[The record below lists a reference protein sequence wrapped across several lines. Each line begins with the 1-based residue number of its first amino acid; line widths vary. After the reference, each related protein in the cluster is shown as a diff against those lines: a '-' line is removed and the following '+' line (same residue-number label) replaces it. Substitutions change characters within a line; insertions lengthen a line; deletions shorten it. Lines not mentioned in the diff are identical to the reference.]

1 MNMYSMGTRVEL
13 NLSLGM
19 TNTSAVQS
27 EFSLYASLANEF
39 ASDATNA
46 ARVEELAN
54 ICVRRIRAG
63 GKILAIG
70 NGGSCADAIHFCE
83 ELTGRYRD
91 DRPSI
96 PAMACADPGH
106 ITCVGNDYGFDSIFS
121 RWIEGV
127 GFENDVLV
135 AMSTSGNS
143 ANIIKAVEVAESKGL
158 HVALLLGKDGG
169 ELARQG
175 DTQWIV
181 GGETSDRIQ
190 ELHMLI
196 LHSLVGAIERGM

>member
-1 MNMYSMGTRVEL
+1 MSNESV
-13 NLSLGM
+13 
-19 TNTSAVQS
+19 VQS
-27 EFSLYASLANEF
+27 EFSIYASLAGAF
-39 ASDATNA
+39 ATDLSNA
-46 ARVEELAN
+46 QKVEELAQAC
-54 ICVRRIRAG
+54 IKRIKAG

-106 ITCVGNDYGFDSIFS
+106 ITCVGNDYGFDAIFS

-127 GFENDVLV
+127 GFNNDVLV

-143 ANIIKAVEVAESKGL
+143 ANIIKAVEVAKGKGL
-158 HVALLLGKDGG
+158 HIALLLGKDGG
-169 ELARQG
+169 KLGGIG
-175 DTQWIV
+175 DIEWIV
-181 GGETSDRIQ
+181 DGETSDRIQ

-196 LHSLVGAIERGM
+196 LHALVGAIERGM

>member
-1 MNMYSMGTRVEL
+1 MENDSQP
-13 NLSLGM
+13 
-19 TNTSAVQS
+19 QS
-27 EFSLYASLANEF
+27 EFNIYAEVASAF
-39 ASDATNA
+39 ASDPTNA
-46 ARVEELAN
+46 QILEKASSL
-54 ICVRRIRAG
+54 CVQQINAG

-83 ELTGRYRD
+83 ELTGRYRN

-96 PAMACADPGH
+96 PAFACADPGH

-127 GFENDVLV
+127 GFEGDVLV

-143 ANIIKAVEVAESKGL
+143 TNIIKAVEAARSKG
-158 HVALLLGKDGG
+158 VYVVLLLGKGG
-169 ELARQG
+169 GQLGGSG
-175 DTQWIV
+175 DLQWIV
-181 GGETSDRIQ
+181 PGETSDRIQ

-196 LHSLVGAIERGM
+196 LHALVGAIERGI